1 MTKRIEKSERTGL
14 DKKITQRP
22 ALLTA
27 LSLLSASLGVTTAS
41 AEDPGARPNGGEKT
55 AAGTITHRKAG
66 KGQQEFLA
74 APSQQ
79 NKQQLQINQQKSPL
93 ISNQPKS
100 PPTSNQQKSN
110 K

>member
-1 MTKRIEKSERTGL
+1 MPKGIQESERMRP
-14 DKKITQRP
+14 DKKIVASQTP
-22 ALLTA
+22 ALLAA
-27 LSLLSASLGVTTAS
+27 LSLLSASLGVTTETR
-41 AEDPGARPNGGEKT
+41 AEDPGASPK
-55 AAGTITHRKAG
+55 ADATITHRKAG

-100 PPTSNQQKSN
+100 PPISNQQKSN